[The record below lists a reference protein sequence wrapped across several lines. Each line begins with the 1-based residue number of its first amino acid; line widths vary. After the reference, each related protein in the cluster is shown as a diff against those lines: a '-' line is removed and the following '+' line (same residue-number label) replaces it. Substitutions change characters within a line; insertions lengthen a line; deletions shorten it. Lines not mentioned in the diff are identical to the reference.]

1 MVQIPGKTLF
11 RHFASVCELS
21 PISLWAFWNSLAF
34 FLYSR
39 RTNHAEPMHTC
50 VWMLVAAALL
60 HTLTL
65 HADCKRFDQHGCSP
79 ELHERIAHDDR
90 AAHAQLWAQ
99 CPCDAATLAIS
110 NVDVR
115 IENGHLA
122 VAGAVAST
130 PFRKSYKLP
139 NGAGL

>member
-1 MVQIPGKTLF
+1 M
-11 RHFASVCELS
+11 R
-21 PISLWAFWNSLAF
+21 
-34 FLYSR
+34 
-39 RTNHAEPMHTC
+39 TC

-99 CPCDAATLAIS
+99 CPCDAAPLAIF
-110 NVDVR
+110 NVDVC

-139 NGAGL
+139 NGAGMCMGPSFDMRCLCAYSRVSM